1 VRLCHDRDVRNPLAV
16 LLWMWLAVSLS
27 VYGYRLWR
35 RVKRGAKPA
44 AGPLLPPVADA
55 PLRSSVTDQPRQS
68 PGTSTDPSTHPPL
81 VTSPGSAP
89 IPGRAGLFAERA
101 EPAADRPS
109 RVPIAEALA
118 GIEMPCGL
126 APLMGDPEGL
136 SPFRASFVTSGV
148 PAHVVGAGLADQL
161 EALGYTLN
169 TMAENQAVAVRDG
182 SEVTVTVHTDV
193 GRFPTAAPG
202 SVVAVLA
209 T

>member
-1 VRLCHDRDVRNPLAV
+1 MRNALAV
-16 LLWMWLAVSLS
+16 LLWLWLAVSLS

-35 RVKRGAKPA
+35 RVRGGRKPV
-44 AGPLLPPVADA
+44 AGTGDRQVADA
-55 PLRSSVTDQPRQS
+55 SRVSSSTEEPRRSSS
-68 PGTSTDPSTHPPL
+68 GSTEPATPPPL

-89 IPGRAGLFAERA
+89 IPGRAGLFAEQAR
-101 EPAADRPS
+101 PPLDRPA
-109 RVPIAEALA
+109 RVPVAEALA

-126 APLMGDPEGL
+126 APLMSDPDGL
-136 SPFRASFVTSGV
+136 SPFRALFVTSGV
-148 PAHVVGAGLADQL
+148 PPHVVGVGLADQL

-169 TMAENQAVAVRDG
+169 TVAENQAVAVRDG

-193 GRFPTAAPG
+193 ARFPTAPPG